1 MKRRGLKAYSG
12 RQSWPISGQT
22 DAPGIKVR
30 LIGAIHIQTRS
41 TSLTVHLA
49 RPAKLITVRARRRR
63 ILLFEQY
70 SPFFS
75 LPFSLLLFN
84 FLFLIGRTLPREEGQ
99 AGLLLLLSPLL
110 SRSWKTTKKFIGNSE
125 WTLRIFEVREK
136 TRCRIFR
143 KYNSVN
149 FRRKFEVK
157 SRLIWKMGSRKRF
170 LRFPELKSRVI
181 PPISLH
187 AGNGKCLSDEI
198 NSRCTNM
205 GDVYELGIS
214 KFGLAMFN

>member
-1 MKRRGLKAYSG
+1 M
-12 RQSWPISGQT
+12 
-22 DAPGIKVR
+22 
-30 LIGAIHIQTRS
+30 
-41 TSLTVHLA
+41 
-49 RPAKLITVRARRRR
+49 
-63 ILLFEQY
+63 LFEQY

-110 SRSWKTTKKFIGNSE
+110 SRSWKTTKKFIGNSK

-181 PPISLH
+181 PPIFR
-187 AGNGKCLSDEI
+187 CMQEMDEI

>member
-1 MKRRGLKAYSG
+1 M
-12 RQSWPISGQT
+12 
-22 DAPGIKVR
+22 
-30 LIGAIHIQTRS
+30 
-41 TSLTVHLA
+41 
-49 RPAKLITVRARRRR
+49 
-63 ILLFEQY
+63 LFEQY

-125 WTLRIFEVREK
+125 WTLRVFVSRRGRKK

-181 PPISLH
+181 PSIF
-187 AGNGKCLSDEI
+187 
-198 NSRCTNM
+198 RCMQEMEN
-205 GDVYELGIS
+205 VYRT
-214 KFGLAMFN
+214 K